1 MQFCA
6 LCGETIEAEGNIAT
20 IYFEIPG
27 IGAFELN
34 IHAECLVQL
43 GEPDHLKNGATCI
56 LCGAQDTDSCFL
68 VRQFENLYYPVHT
81 FCLEKLLEQFAS
93 LFSDRGGDSGPQG
106 GSIFS
111 ENDEDD
117 YRAHIGLVLFES
129 RN

>member
-1 MQFCA
+1 
-6 LCGETIEAEGNIAT
+6 
-20 IYFEIPG
+20 
-27 IGAFELN
+27 
-34 IHAECLVQL
+34 L

-56 LCGAQDTDSCFL
+56 LCGDQDTDSCFL
-68 VRQFENLYYPVHT
+68 VRQLEDLNYPVHT
-81 FCLEKLLEQFAS
+81 LCLDELLEQFAA
-93 LFSDRGGDSGPQG
+93 LFSDRVGDSGQQS